1 MEVPHLLAFLDTSIG
16 GGSVAL
22 DVLFLVIVM
31 ALIVGAVRIAHR
43 LTTWSRKRF
52 ERRAA
57 KRRTGESART
67 DSLRNLGELRDLG
80 SLSEEEFEAAKTRV
94 RGE

>member
-1 MEVPHLLAFLDTSIG
+1 MEVRHLLAFLDTIIG

-31 ALIVGAVRIAHR
+31 SLIVGAVRIAHR
-43 LTTWSRKRF
+43 LSAWSRKRF

-57 KRRTGESART
+57 KRRTGEPART
-67 DSLRNLGELRDLG
+67 DSLRKLGELRNEG

-94 RGE
+94 LGE